1 MKVKIIGSNF
11 MNSLEAKINDF
22 IKDKIV
28 KDIKY
33 QYYNNYFT
41 CLIIYEEK

>member
-1 MKVKIIGSNF
+1 MKVKTIGSNF
-11 MNSLEAKINDF
+11 LAHLELKVNRF

-41 CLIIYEEK
+41 CLIIYEE